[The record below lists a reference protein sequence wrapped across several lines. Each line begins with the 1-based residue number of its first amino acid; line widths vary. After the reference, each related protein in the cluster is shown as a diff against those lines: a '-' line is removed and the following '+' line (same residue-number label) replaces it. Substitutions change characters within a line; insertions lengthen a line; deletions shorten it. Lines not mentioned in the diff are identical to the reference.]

1 MFSGSDSAKNHFKCS
16 VDQMSGKPL
25 YGDKKII
32 IRRMRVRRF
41 GLGRLELADFSIVES
56 IVERKG
62 EGRLLSPFLCLTLQ
76 LSKPIDNHIS
86 FDYNVLIR

>member
-41 GLGRLELADFSIVES
+41 GLEGWNLLTFSIVER
-56 IVERKG
+56 ER
-62 EGRLLSPFLCLTLQ
+62 LW
-76 LSKPIDNHIS
+76 IN
-86 FDYNVLIR
+86 Y

>member
-32 IRRMRVRRF
+32 IRRMRSG
-41 GLGRLELADFSIVES
+41 GLGWAGWNLLTFSIVER
-56 IVERKG
+56 ER
-62 EGRLLSPFLCLTLQ
+62 LW
-76 LSKPIDNHIS
+76 IN
-86 FDYNVLIR
+86 Y

>member
-16 VDQMSGKPL
+16 VDQMSGNPL

-56 IVERKG
+56 IVERK
-62 EGRLLSPFLCLTLQ
+62 RLW
-76 LSKPIDNHIS
+76 IN
-86 FDYNVLIR
+86 Y

>member
-32 IRRMRVRRF
+32 IRRMRSG
-41 GLGRLELADFSIVES
+41 GLGWEGWNLLTFSIVER
-56 IVERKG
+56 ER
-62 EGRLLSPFLCLTLQ
+62 LW
-76 LSKPIDNHIS
+76 IN
-86 FDYNVLIR
+86 Y

>member
-1 MFSGSDSAKNHFKCS
+1 MQGFAGSPIILRVCGSGEAAGEIIIMFSGSDSAKNHFKCS

-41 GLGRLELADFSIVES
+41 GLGRLELADFFYS
-56 IVERKG
+56 
-62 EGRLLSPFLCLTLQ
+62 
-76 LSKPIDNHIS
+76 
-86 FDYNVLIR
+86 

>member
-41 GLGRLELADFSIVES
+41 GLGGLELADFSIVER
-56 IVERKG
+56 ER
-62 EGRLLSPFLCLTLQ
+62 LW
-76 LSKPIDNHIS
+76 IN
-86 FDYNVLIR
+86 Y

>member
-25 YGDKKII
+25 YGDKKIR

-56 IVERKG
+56 IVERK
-62 EGRLLSPFLCLTLQ
+62 RLW
-76 LSKPIDNHIS
+76 IN
-86 FDYNVLIR
+86 Y

>member
-32 IRRMRVRRF
+32 IRRY
-41 GLGRLELADFSIVES
+41 ES
-56 IVERKG
+56 QEVWAGKAG
-62 EGRLLSPFLCLTLQ
+62 TC
-76 LSKPIDNHIS
+76 
-86 FDYNVLIR
+86 

>member
-32 IRRMRVRRF
+32 IRRMRVRRL

-56 IVERKG
+56 IVERK
-62 EGRLLSPFLCLTLQ
+62 RLW
-76 LSKPIDNHIS
+76 IN
-86 FDYNVLIR
+86 Y

>member
-32 IRRMRVRRF
+32 IRRMRVRWF
-41 GLGRLELADFSIVES
+41 GLGRLELSDFSIFES
-56 IVERKG
+56 IVERK
-62 EGRLLSPFLCLTLQ
+62 RLW
-76 LSKPIDNHIS
+76 IN
-86 FDYNVLIR
+86 Y

>member
-25 YGDKKII
+25 YGDKKIV

-41 GLGRLELADFSIVES
+41 GLGRLELADFSIVER
-56 IVERKG
+56 VR
-62 EGRLLSPFLCLTLQ
+62 
-76 LSKPIDNHIS
+76 
-86 FDYNVLIR
+86 

>member
-41 GLGRLELADFSIVES
+41 GLGRLELADFF
-56 IVERKG
+56 IVER
-62 EGRLLSPFLCLTLQ
+62 ERLWINYCNILVCR
-76 LSKPIDNHIS
+76 KH
-86 FDYNVLIR
+86 

>member
-1 MFSGSDSAKNHFKCS
+1 MFSGSDSARNNFKCS

-41 GLGRLELADFSIVES
+41 GLGGLELADFSIVER
-56 IVERKG
+56 ER
-62 EGRLLSPFLCLTLQ
+62 LW
-76 LSKPIDNHIS
+76 IN
-86 FDYNVLIR
+86 Y